1 MDPLTASGSWLQP
14 LTILIEKK
22 LAKSKKIFTNDNRMV
37 EVNGRFR
44 CDKPGSCPGQTEKV
58 LELKKKGAEILIIG
72 TCED

>member
-1 MDPLTASGSWLQP
+1 MNSEIVASV
-14 LTILIEKK
+14 KCK
-22 LAKSKKIFTNDNRMV
+22 RMV

-58 LELKKKGAEILIIG
+58 LELKKKGAEILIVG